1 MIPTLTGK
9 LIRDRG
15 ASFRETMENCP
26 DQTGTRDAGLGRCFG
41 NRGVAGCFDF
51 LRGS

>member
-15 ASFRETMENCP
+15 ASFRETMENSLEK
-26 DQTGTRDAGLGRCFG
+26 QMAEKR
-41 NRGVAGCFDF
+41 NIE
-51 LRGS
+51 